1 MKKLVPLLVAGFIFI
16 AALVLMGATRQK
28 TTAVYVASWNL
39 PTGHT
44 LVSADLTLASLPDAS
59 VPEGAVT
66 EENVS
71 MLLGGVLRTDRSA
84 GDVLTPAQLG
94 GQSLTLKPNERA
106 VALSVT
112 DSAGLAGLL
121 KPGDYVGVTAVLS
134 LGSGGG
140 TYAKVL
146 AEGLRVL
153 YLTPEYAA
161 LDPAVYEQSQNPG
174 AAQGNSAYQSS
185 QVPNRENT
193 GVVVLAVPTDLE
205 VVAYDFAPFGVDS
218 PTRLIALLDLLPA
231 LDHAKEVAISLFIQP
246 DKADAFTTSGVY
258 LPDLV
263 LTPGASPTPTET
275 PFGHVPTS
283 PTGTPV
289 SPTSTPLNP
298 TPTP

>member
-1 MKKLVPLLVAGFIFI
+1 MKKLVPLLIAGFVFVT
-16 AALVLMGATRQK
+16 ALILMGATRQK
-28 TTAVYVASWNL
+28 TTAVYVASRNL

-44 LVSADLTLASLPDAS
+44 LTAPDLTLADLPEAA

-71 MLLGGVLRTDRSA
+71 LLLGGILRTDRSA
-84 GDVLTPAQLG
+84 GDVLTAAQLG
-94 GQSLTLKPNERA
+94 GQSLTLQPNERA
-106 VALSVT
+106 IALSIT

-121 KPGDYVGVTAVLS
+121 KPGDFVGITAVLS
-134 LGSGGG
+134 LSSGGG

-161 LDPAVYEQSQNPG
+161 LDPAVYEQYQNPNANMG
-174 AAQGNSAYQSS
+174 GSTYQSN

-193 GVVVLAVPTDLE
+193 GVVVLAVPTDTE

-231 LDHAKEVAISLFIQP
+231 LDHAKEVELSLFIQP
-246 DKADAFTTSGVY
+246 DKANAFTTSGIY

-263 LTPGASPTPTET
+263 LTPGPSPTPTD
-275 PFGHVPTS
+275 VPPGYLTA
-283 PTGTPV
+283 TGTPLKPTSTPA
-289 SPTSTPLNP
+289 SPTSTP
-298 TPTP
+298 TP

>member
-1 MKKLVPLLVAGFIFI
+1 MKKLVPLLLAGFVFI
-16 AALVLMGATRQK
+16 VTLMLMGATRPQ
-28 TTAVYVASWNL
+28 TTAVYVARQNL
-39 PTGHT
+39 PTGHPLT
-44 LVSADLTLASLPDAS
+44 AADLTLANLPDAA

-71 MLLGGVLRTDRSA
+71 VLLGGILRTDRSA
-84 GDVLTPAQLG
+84 GDVVTPAQLG

-134 LGSGGG
+134 LGNGQG

-153 YLTPEYAA
+153 YLTPEFAA
-161 LDPAVYEQSQNPG
+161 LDPAVYEQAQNPNASSG
-174 AAQGNSAYQSS
+174 GVGTSTYQSS
-185 QVPNRENT
+185 QVPSRDNT
-193 GVVVLAVPTDLE
+193 GVVVLAVPTDVE

-218 PTRLIALLDLLPA
+218 PTRLMSLLDLLPA
-231 LDHAKEVAISLFIQP
+231 LDHAKEVALSLFIQP
-246 DKADAFTTSGVY
+246 DKAQAFTTSGVY

-263 LTPGASPTPTET
+263 LTPGPSPTPTE
-275 PFGHVPTS
+275 PSFGHAPTS
-283 PTGTPV
+283 APGTPAGL
-289 SPTSTPLNP
+289 TP
-298 TPTP
+298 TPTAP

>member
-1 MKKLVPLLVAGFIFI
+1 MKKLVPLILAGFVFFV
-16 AALVLMGATRQK
+16 ALMLMGATRQK
-28 TTAVYVASWNL
+28 TTAVYVAAQNL

-44 LVSADLTLASLPDAS
+44 LTSADLTLADLPEAA

-71 MLLGGVLRTDRSA
+71 VLLGGILRTDRSA
-84 GDVLTPAQLG
+84 GDVVTVAHLG

-161 LDPAVYEQSQNPG
+161 LDPAVYEQYQSPNTTTG
-174 AAQGNSAYQSS
+174 SSAYQSS
-185 QVPNRENT
+185 QVPSRDNT
-193 GVVVLAVPTDLE
+193 GVVVLAVPTDME

-218 PTRLIALLDLLPA
+218 PTRLMSLLDLLPA
-231 LDHAKEVAISLFIQP
+231 LDHAREVELSLFIQP
-246 DKADAFTTSGVY
+246 DKASPFTTSGVY

-275 PFGHVPTS
+275 PFGHSPAPL
-283 PTGTPV
+283 PTGTPAA
-289 SPTSTPLNP
+289 PPATPAAP
-298 TPTP
+298 